1 MSASFFALE
10 WSFATAVI
18 AQDTHRIGEASSS
31 LFVYFS
37 ARKQVAAMT
46 MVISYCNFTKIKLVE
61 GKVSVC

>member
-18 AQDTHRIGEASSS
+18 AQDIHSIDEDSSS

-37 ARKQVAAMT
+37 AGKQVAAVT
-46 MVISYCNFTKIKLVE
+46 MAIYYCNFTN
-61 GKVSVC
+61 SS